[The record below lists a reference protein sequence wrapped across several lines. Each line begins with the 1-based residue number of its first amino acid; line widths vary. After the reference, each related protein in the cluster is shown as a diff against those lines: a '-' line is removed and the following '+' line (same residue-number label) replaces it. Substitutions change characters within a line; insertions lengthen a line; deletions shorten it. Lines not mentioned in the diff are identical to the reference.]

1 MCYGGASVKEQRVNS
16 NQVSLSRR
24 FALAKRL
31 MDLAG
36 AIVLLSL
43 ASPLLLVIAVAIKAT
58 ARGPVLFRQER
69 LGRNGTRFQLYKLRT
84 MHVHAEDILRARADL
99 YDRYLAGG
107 CKLADGEDP
116 RITAVG
122 RFLRRTNLDELP
134 QLFNVLRG
142 EMSLVGPRPIVPVEA
157 VRYPEFAATLRFVR
171 PGITGPWQIQ
181 RETSADYACR
191 AELDRQYVATCSLRG
206 DTIILRRTAIAL
218 FRAALSGYHDD
229 RRFESKARHPNFRS
243 RDLRRADGGP
253 SHSRRS

>member
-1 MCYGGASVKEQRVNS
+1 MCYWSASVMEHGVKA

-24 FALAKRL
+24 FVLAKRL
-31 MDLAG
+31 MDVVG
-36 AIVLLSL
+36 ATLLLSL
-43 ASPLLLVIAVAIKAT
+43 ASPLLLVIAVAIRAT
-58 ARGPVLFRQER
+58 SRGPVLFRQER

-84 MHVHAEDILRARADL
+84 MHLDAENVLHACADL

-142 EMSLVGPRPIVPVEA
+142 DMSLVGPRPIVPAEA
-157 VRYPEFAATLRFVR
+157 VLYPEFAGTLRFVP

-181 RETSADYACR
+181 RGTSADYGRR
-191 AELDRQYVATCSLRG
+191 AELDRQYAATCSLRG
-206 DTIILRRTAIAL
+206 DAIILKRTVIAL
-218 FRAALSGYHDD
+218 FCAAFSGVKTTAELNRAPAI
-229 RRFESKARHPNFRS
+229 RS
-243 RDLRRADGGP
+243 SDPAT
-253 SHSRRS
+253 